1 MTILT
6 GKAHVQLLAEA
17 CCTQGGAATAL
28 RRRDMARQNLACP
41 HILPC
46 QRTFHPIANISGQ
59 AFIIEV
65 LKLTAAAERK
75 MSARRIGMVQP
86 VDQAAVG
93 SNPIARCAKGHM
105 AAVGVDTV
113 SLRCDA
119 NDFIGVCTRL
129 RSEGPTS
136 EPQYLMRYLFAFF

>member
-1 MTILT
+1 MSRPESLDQIKEQTPKRLHQGKQRRVQHAAHVHVHDAMTILT

-65 LKLTAAAERK
+65 LKLTA
-75 MSARRIGMVQP
+75 
-86 VDQAAVG
+86 
-93 SNPIARCAKGHM
+93 
-105 AAVGVDTV
+105 
-113 SLRCDA
+113 
-119 NDFIGVCTRL
+119 
-129 RSEGPTS
+129 RSEEHTS
-136 EPQYLMRYLFAFF
+136 ELQSLMRISYAVLCLKKKKTQ

>member
-46 QRTFHPIANISGQ
+46 QPTFPPIAHLSGQ
-59 AFIIEV
+59 AFIIEG

-75 MSARRIGMVQP
+75 MSARRTRMVQTG
-86 VDQAAVG
+86 DQAAVG
-93 SNPIARCAKGHM
+93 GNTIARCAKG
-105 AAVGVDTV
+105 
-113 SLRCDA
+113 
-119 NDFIGVCTRL
+119 
-129 RSEGPTS
+129 
-136 EPQYLMRYLFAFF
+136 PQAGG

>member
-6 GKAHVQLLAEA
+6 GKAHVQLFAEA

-41 HILPC
+41 HPLPR

-65 LKLTAAAERK
+65 LKLTAAAARK
-75 MSARRIGMVQP
+75 MSARRIGMV
-86 VDQAAVG
+86 
-93 SNPIARCAKGHM
+93 
-105 AAVGVDTV
+105 
-113 SLRCDA
+113 
-119 NDFIGVCTRL
+119 
-129 RSEGPTS
+129 RSEEHTS
-136 EPQYLMRYLFAFF
+136 ELQSLMCISYDVFCLNKK

>member
-1 MTILT
+1 
-6 GKAHVQLLAEA
+6 
-17 CCTQGGAATAL
+17 
-28 RRRDMARQNLACP
+28 MARQKLACP
-41 HILPC
+41 HSRPC

-59 AFIIEV
+59 AVIIEV

-105 AAVGVDTV
+105 AAVGGDTV

-119 NDFIGVCTRL
+119 NDFIGVCHRHWASAAGMCPIRSSAT
-129 RSEGPTS
+129 SEGPARLATSACSQTALQAAVTRSEEHTS
-136 EPQYLMRYLFAFF
+136 ELQSLMR